1 MTGRRRRGRR
11 GRGFPSGRAPP
22 APSRPRGS
30 IATPRAASRGPPRP
44 RRGPSSPDKIYPS
57 EKRGVP
63 ALGPR
68 PRPFFPPRQTV
79 SRAHRGRAAPA
90 LLPLPLG
97 GPCQAP
103 VPSRGGGEGG
113 REGGRGGEREGGRG
127 GEREG
132 GPEAGPRSRFGEL
145 RPRSEALDFALPQGR
160 SSGLPF
166 PQNPCGPRRAQE
178 RRGDDRAA
186 GKGRG
191 EGPWPAGHARAGR
204 PSSAVAACGRP
215 GRPFSPGAKYLP
227 RGANSDGACAGP
239 PPRDP

>member
-44 RRGPSSPDKIYPS
+44 RRGPSSPEKIYPS

-113 REGGRGGEREGGRG
+113 REGGRGRGREGGGRGGGGGGG

-166 PQNPCGPRRAQE
+166 PKTPVAQGGRRSAGGTIGPRGRAV
-178 RRGDDRAA
+178 
-186 GKGRG
+186 GKG
-191 EGPWPAGHARAGR
+191 
-204 PSSAVAACGRP
+204 P
-215 GRPFSPGAKYLP
+215 GRPATRA
-227 RGANSDGACAGP
+227 RGAHQAP
-239 PPRDP
+239 

>member
-113 REGGRGGEREGGRG
+113 RG

-160 SSGLPF
+160 ISGLPF
-166 PQNPCGPRRAQE
+166 PKTPVAQGGRRSAGGTIGPRGRAV
-178 RRGDDRAA
+178 
-186 GKGRG
+186 GKG
-191 EGPWPAGHARAGR
+191 
-204 PSSAVAACGRP
+204 P
-215 GRPFSPGAKYLP
+215 GRPATRA
-227 RGANSDGACAGP
+227 RGAHQAP
-239 PPRDP
+239 

>member
-97 GPCQAP
+97 GPARP
-103 VPSRGGGEGG
+103 PFPPGGGEREGGGGGGGEGG
-113 REGGRGGEREGGRG
+113 R
-127 GEREG
+127 
-132 GPEAGPRSRFGEL
+132 PRSGAPKPLRRIEAPKRGPGL
-145 RPRSEALDFALPQGR
+145 RP
-160 SSGLPF
+160 SSGAKLGASL